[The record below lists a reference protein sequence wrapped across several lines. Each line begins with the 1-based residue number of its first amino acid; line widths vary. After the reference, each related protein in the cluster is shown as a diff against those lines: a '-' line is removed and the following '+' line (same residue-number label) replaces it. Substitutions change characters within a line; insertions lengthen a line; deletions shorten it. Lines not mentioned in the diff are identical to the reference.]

1 MLPVATHVQ
10 ACDVHCTLGK
20 ISQFCDAHSLPR
32 LLIWPL
38 LLFGPISFVPVF
50 FVAMSFDSIFIVRIF
65 LIVISLS
72 HNRVMELDIFQG
84 IVA

>member
-1 MLPVATHVQ
+1 
-10 ACDVHCTLGK
+10 
-20 ISQFCDAHSLPR
+20 
-32 LLIWPL
+32 
-38 LLFGPISFVPVF
+38 
-50 FVAMSFDSIFIVRIF
+50 VAMSFDSIFIVRIF